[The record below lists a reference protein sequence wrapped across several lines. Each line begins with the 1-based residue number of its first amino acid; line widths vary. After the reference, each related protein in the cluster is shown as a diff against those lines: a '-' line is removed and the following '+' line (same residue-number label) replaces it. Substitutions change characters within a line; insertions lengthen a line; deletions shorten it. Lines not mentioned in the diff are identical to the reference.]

1 MKNIPFKQF
10 INCFNFRTFTNGV
23 GNKKNEDTTIIR
35 IYLPYIGSINSD
47 KEWLEFGMYDFWDK
61 SKDKIRLLEKI
72 LSKNVLNSYVTDI
85 EYNDGDDIVIHIYLS
100 DKQEGD
106 Y

>member
-10 INCFNFRTFTNGV
+10 INCFNFRAFTNDNV
-23 GNKKNEDTTIIR
+23 SIMNQDTTIIW
-35 IYLPYIGSINSD
+35 IYLPYNDYINSD
-47 KEWLEFGMYDFWDK
+47 KEWFEFGMYDFWDK

-72 LSKNVLNSYVTDI
+72 FSKNILNCYVADI
-85 EYNDGDDIVIHIYLS
+85 RYNDDNSTIYIYLS
-100 DKQEGD
+100 EKQEGD

>member
-10 INCFNFRTFTNGV
+10 INCFNFRTFTNNNV
-23 GNKKNEDTTIIR
+23 SIMNQDTTIIR
-35 IYLPYIGSINSD
+35 IYLPYIDSINSD
-47 KEWLEFGMYDFWDK
+47 KEWFEFGMYDFWDK

-72 LSKNVLNSYVTDI
+72 FSKNILNCYVADI
-85 EYNDGDDIVIHIYLS
+85 RYNDDNSTIYIYLS
-100 DKQEGD
+100 EKQEGD

>member
-10 INCFNFRTFTNGV
+10 INCFNFRTFTNNDV
-23 GNKKNEDTTIIR
+23 SIMNQDTTLIR
-35 IYLPYIGSINSD
+35 IYLPYSDSINSD
-47 KEWLEFGMYDFWDK
+47 KEWFEFGMYDFWDK

-72 LSKNVLNSYVTDI
+72 FSKNILNCYVADI
-85 EYNDGDDIVIHIYLS
+85 RYNDDNSTIYIYLS
-100 DKQEGD
+100 EKQEGD

>member
-1 MKNIPFKQF
+1 M
-10 INCFNFRTFTNGV
+10 
-23 GNKKNEDTTIIR
+23 
-35 IYLPYIGSINSD
+35 PYSDSINSD
-47 KEWLEFGMYDFWDK
+47 KEWFEFGMYDFWDK

-85 EYNDGDDIVIHIYLS
+85 EYNDGDDNVIYIYLS

>member
-10 INCFNFRTFTNGV
+10 INCFNFRAFTSNDV
-23 GNKKNEDTTIIR
+23 SIMNQDTTIIR
-35 IYLPYIGSINSD
+35 IYLPYRDSINSD
-47 KEWLEFGMYDFWDK
+47 KEWFEFGMYDFWDK

-72 LSKNVLNSYVTDI
+72 FSKNILNCYVADI
-85 EYNDGDDIVIHIYLS
+85 RYNDDNSTIYIYLS
-100 DKQEGD
+100 EKQEGD

>member
-10 INCFNFRTFTNGV
+10 INCFNFRAFTNNDV
-23 GNKKNEDTTIIR
+23 SIMNQDTTIIR
-35 IYLPYIGSINSD
+35 IYLTYSDSINSD
-47 KEWLEFGMYDFWDK
+47 KEWFEFGMYDFWDK

-72 LSKNVLNSYVTDI
+72 FSKNILNCYVANI
-85 EYNDGDDIVIHIYLS
+85 RYNDDNSTIYIYLS
-100 DKQEGD
+100 EKQEGD

>member
-10 INCFNFRTFTNGV
+10 INCFNFRALTNNDV
-23 GNKKNEDTTIIR
+23 SIMNQDTTIIR
-35 IYLPYIGSINSD
+35 IYLPYSDSINSD
-47 KEWLEFGMYDFWDK
+47 KEWFEFGMYDFWDK

-72 LSKNVLNSYVTDI
+72 FSKNILNCYVADI
-85 EYNDGDDIVIHIYLS
+85 RYNDDNSTIYIYLS
-100 DKQEGD
+100 EKQEGD